1 MQHISKILNEKT
13 AKKQIGLLAL
23 LFLTQLTACAPSSG
37 GGSAAGEGLTC
48 DSNQNIYQEPISGT
62 QGYEQDVV
70 SESASTEPKIKIDP
84 NFDSYIV
91 EFEEDSYETTSLQP
105 SGNSV
110 HEYQVSGLSLKN
122 IRSNTFSLK
131 LSGDEYFKKE
141 MVQKLGNQ
149 RKIKFIEPDY
159 PLHLIPQEA
168 SEEMEV
174 AATVSTAAQWH
185 HQTVQTSSAWQVTKG
200 SQDIVVAVVDSGIDY
215 NHTDLRNNMWKNP
228 QEIANNGKDDD
239 GNGHVDDVYGW
250 NYVNNNGKPLTT
262 SGSHHGTHVAGI
274 IGATGTASRGVF
286 GEAQKVKLM
295 ALKFIGDTG
304 TGITSNAI
312 KAIDYAISKKVF
324 AINNSWGSTNRSQAL
339 EAAIKRAERAGIL
352 FVVAAG
358 NGDNGVG
365 YDITR
370 RGYYPAAFTQS
381 NILRVAASKS
391 DNTLTRF
398 SNFGKSLVDVAAPGY
413 NILSTITGNS
423 YMKMSGTS
431 MAAPIVTGLAV
442 LIKAANPNLS
452 FSQIKGII
460 KSSVDPITS
469 LKTKISSGG
478 RVNARKAVS
487 MAANISSDLSGCF

>member
-1 MQHISKILNEKT
+1 MHHISRIPKKKT
-13 AKKQIGLLAL
+13 AKIQIGSLAL

-37 GGSAAGEGLTC
+37 GGSADGEGLMCNRNVYQVPVTE
-48 DSNQNIYQEPISGT
+48 SQNYNQDE
-62 QGYEQDVV
+62 V
-70 SESASTEPKIKIDP
+70 SESASTEPKITIDP
-84 NFDSYIV
+84 KFDSYIV
-91 EFEEDSYETTSLQP
+91 EFEEDSYETAALQP
-105 SGNSV
+105 SGNSL

-122 IRSNTFSLK
+122 IRTNTFSLK
-131 LSGDEYFKKE
+131 LTGNEYFKKE
-141 MVQKLGNQ
+141 MVQRLGNQ

-228 QEIANNGKDDD
+228 REVANNGRDDD
-239 GNGHVDDVYGW
+239 GNGLVDDVYGW
-250 NYVNNNGKPLTT
+250 NYVSNNGKPLTT

-274 IGATGTASRGVF
+274 IGATGTASRGVY
-286 GEAQKVKLM
+286 GEAQKVKLI

-312 KAIDYAISKKVF
+312 KAIDYAISKRVF

-339 EAAIKRAERAGIL
+339 EAAIKRAEKAGIL

-431 MAAPIVTGLAV
+431 MAAPLVTGLAV
-442 LIKAANPNLS
+442 LVKAANPNLS

-460 KSSVDPITS
+460 KNSVDPITS
-469 LKTKISSGG
+469 LKTKVSSGG